1 MGRYVL
7 RRLLQLV
14 PVFLGTTF
22 LIYFMVWALP
32 GDPLAGKC
40 GDQACPPAFI
50 EQLRAEY
57 GLDQPLV
64 VQYLS
69 YLGGLLQG
77 DFGENFRG
85 QEVGTLIANTY
96 SVTIKLALVALVI
109 QAVIGLTAGVL
120 TGLRP
125 GGYLDNVVLTATL
138 FLVAVPVFV
147 TGYVLQAV
155 LGLRLGLI
163 PPTVPADPGFT
174 DLIVPGY
181 VLGSLSLAYV
191 ARLTRTSIAE
201 NSRADYVRTATA
213 KGLTRRRV
221 VGVHLTRNSAIPV
234 ITFLGA
240 DFGTLMGGAIVTEGI
255 FNIRGIGGL
264 VFESIQRLDGVV
276 VTGVVVLLVMVYLLA
291 NLLVDVTYA
300 LLDPRIRLD

>member
-40 GDQACPPAFI
+40 GDQTCPPAFV
-50 EQLRAEY
+50 ERMREEY
-57 GLDQPLV
+57 GLDRSIV
-64 VQYLS
+64 VQYLT
-69 YLGGLLQG
+69 YLGNLLRG

-85 QEVGTLIANTY
+85 QEVATLIANAY
-96 SVTIKLALVALVI
+96 PVTIKLAVVALVI
-109 QAVIGLTAGVL
+109 QAIIGLTAGVL

-125 GGYLDNVVLTATL
+125 GGFLDNVVLTATL

-147 TGYVLQAV
+147 TGYVLQSV

-163 PPTVPADPGFT
+163 PPTVPADPGFV

-201 NSRADYVRTATA
+201 NLRADYVRTATA
-213 KGLTRRRV
+213 KGLTRSRV

-234 ITFLGA
+234 VTFLGA

-255 FNIRGIGGL
+255 FNVRGIGGL
-264 VFESIQRLDGVV
+264 IFGSIQRLDGVV
-276 VTGVVVLLVMVYLLA
+276 VTGVVVLLVMIYLLA
-291 NLLVDVTYA
+291 NLVVDITYA

>member
-14 PVFLGTTF
+14 PVFLGATF

-50 EQLRAEY
+50 ERMREEY
-57 GLDQPLV
+57 GLDRSIV
-64 VQYLS
+64 VQYFT
-69 YLGGLLQG
+69 YLGNLLRG

-85 QEVGTLIANTY
+85 QEVATLIANAY
-96 SVTIKLALVALVI
+96 PVTIKLAIVALVI

-125 GGYLDNVVLTATL
+125 GGFLDNVVLTATL

-147 TGYVLQAV
+147 TGYVLQSV
-155 LGLRLGLI
+155 LGLRLGLV
-163 PPTVPADPGFT
+163 PPTVPADPGFL
-174 DLIVPGY
+174 DLVVPGY

-201 NSRADYVRTATA
+201 NLRADYVRTATA

-264 VFESIQRLDGVV
+264 IFGSIQRLDGVV
-276 VTGVVVLLVMVYLLA
+276 VTGVVVLLVIVYLLA
-291 NLLVDVTYA
+291 NLVVDVTYA

>member
-50 EQLRAEY
+50 ERMREEY
-57 GLDQPLV
+57 GLDQSIF
-64 VQYLS
+64 VQYVT
-69 YLGGLLQG
+69 YLGNLLQG

-85 QEVGTLIANTY
+85 QEVATLIANAY
-96 SVTIKLALVALVI
+96 PVTIKLAVVALVI
-109 QAVIGLTAGVL
+109 QAIIGLTAGVL

-125 GGYLDNVVLTATL
+125 GGFLDNVVLTATL

-147 TGYVLQAV
+147 TGYVLQSV

-163 PPTVPADPGFT
+163 PPTVPADPGFL
-174 DLIVPGY
+174 DLVVPGY

-201 NSRADYVRTATA
+201 NLRADYVRTATA
-213 KGLTRRRV
+213 KGLTRSRV

-264 VFESIQRLDGVV
+264 IFGSIQRLDGVV
-276 VTGVVVLLVMVYLLA
+276 VTGVVVLLVIVYLLA
-291 NLLVDVTYA
+291 NLVVDVTYA